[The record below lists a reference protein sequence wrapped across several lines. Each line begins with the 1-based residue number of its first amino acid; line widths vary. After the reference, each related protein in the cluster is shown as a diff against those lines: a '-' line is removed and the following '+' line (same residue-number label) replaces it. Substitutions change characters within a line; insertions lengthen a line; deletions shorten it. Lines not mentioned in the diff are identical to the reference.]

1 MLENMLK
8 KCYDEEFPTADD
20 SESVKT
26 AVLSRIEKEN
36 HMKRFKIKPLII
48 AAAVVVV
55 ASVAVG
61 FTTVWR
67 DEVRTDDGTI
77 LDYNYTIQEGMR
89 VVPENEL
96 VQMGAVYGEHNEREC
111 YTINALPS
119 EVFGWFNVNPLM
131 NDKFTESKS
140 DITIYYN
147 NCNEDGSKGNTASVS
162 FRYSLV
168 NITTGLEIRLQADAR
183 FSEEAGISTNFHGKD
198 DTREVFTFNDGSK
211 ALVYHLNSEENGIEY
226 YGTFSYGGIVYDFRV
241 IGANDNSIKQI
252 FADFGIM

>member
-1 MLENMLK
+1 MLENLLSK
-8 KCYDEEFPTADD
+8 FYDKEFPTMGD
-20 SESVKT
+20 SVSVKT
-26 AVLSRIEKEN
+26 TILSRIEKEN
-36 HMKRFKIKPLII
+36 HMRHFKIKPLII
-48 AAAVVVV
+48 AAAIVAV

-67 DEVRTDDGTI
+67 DEIRLDDGTV

-89 VVPENEL
+89 IVPESEL
-96 VQMGAVYGEHNEREC
+96 VQMGAICVERNEREC

-140 DITIYYN
+140 DITIHYN
-147 NCNEDGSKGNTASVS
+147 NLNEDGSKGNTASVS

-168 NITTGLEIRLQADAR
+168 NITTGLEIGLQADAR
-183 FSEEAGISTNFHGKD
+183 FSEEAGISTKFHGTD
-198 DTREVFTFNDGSK
+198 NTREVFTFNDGSK
-211 ALVYHLNSEENGIEY
+211 ALIYHLNSEENGIEY
-226 YGTFSYGGIVYDFRV
+226 YGTFSHSGIVYDFRV
-241 IGANDNSIKQI
+241 IGADDNSIKQI